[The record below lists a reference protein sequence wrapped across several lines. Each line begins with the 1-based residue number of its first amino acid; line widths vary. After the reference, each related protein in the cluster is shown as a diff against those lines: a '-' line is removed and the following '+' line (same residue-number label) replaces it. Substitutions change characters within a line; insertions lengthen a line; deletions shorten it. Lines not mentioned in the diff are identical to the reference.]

1 MKKIIASFLVIAL
14 ISGLFS
20 TACANMVGTYS
31 SEEINSISLILSARK
46 KITYNVVVTKQ
57 NYTVSVSSCKLYK
70 QNGSKGEFVCNMPNG
85 IPENTNGDMLTTCD
99 ISEYITSAGTYY
111 VRATIKAETHQFQ
124 RDPIL
129 VHLIK

>member
-1 MKKIIASFLVIAL
+1 MITL

-20 TACANMVGTYS
+20 TACANIVGTYS
-31 SEEINSISLILSARK
+31 SEEINS
-46 KITYNVVVTKQ
+46 Q

-111 VRATIKAETHQFQ
+111 VRATIKAGNSSIPARSNTCTF
-124 RDPIL
+124 D
-129 VHLIK
+129 

>member
-20 TACANMVGTYS
+20 IACANMVGTYS

-57 NYTVSVSSCKLYK
+57 NYTVSVSSCKLYR

-85 IPENTNGDMLTTCD
+85 IPGSTNGDMLTACD

-111 VRATIKAETHQFQ
+111 VRATIKAGNSSIPARSNTCTF
-124 RDPIL
+124 D
-129 VHLIK
+129 

>member
-70 QNGSKGEFVCNMPNG
+70 QNGAKGEFVCNMPNG
-85 IPENTNGDMLTTCD
+85 IPKNTNGDMLTTCD

-111 VRATIKAETHQFQ
+111 VRATIKAGNSSIPARSNTCTF
-124 RDPIL
+124 D
-129 VHLIK
+129 

>member
-1 MKKIIASFLVIAL
+1 MKKIIASFLMITL
-14 ISGLFS
+14 IRGLFS
-20 TACANMVGTYS
+20 TAYANMIGTYS

-57 NYTVSVSSCKLYK
+57 NYTVSVSSCKLYR

-85 IPENTNGDMLTTCD
+85 IPGSTNGDMLTACD

-111 VRATIKAETHQFQ
+111 VRATIKAGNSSIPARSNTCTF
-124 RDPIL
+124 D
-129 VHLIK
+129 

>member
-31 SEEINSISLILSARK
+31 IEEINSISLILSARK

-111 VRATIKAETHQFQ
+111 VRATIKAGNSSIPARSNTCTF
-124 RDPIL
+124 D
-129 VHLIK
+129 

>member
-1 MKKIIASFLVIAL
+1 MKKIIASFLMITL

-20 TACANMVGTYS
+20 TAYANMIGTYS

-111 VRATIKAETHQFQ
+111 VRATIKAGNSSISARSNTCTF
-124 RDPIL
+124 D
-129 VHLIK
+129 

>member
-1 MKKIIASFLVIAL
+1 MKKIIASFLMITL

-20 TACANMVGTYS
+20 TAYANMIGTYS

-57 NYTVSVSSCKLYK
+57 NYTVSVSSCKLYR
-70 QNGSKGEFVCNMPNG
+70 QNGSKGEFVCNTQNELG
-85 IPENTNGDMLTTCD
+85 STNGDMLTACD

-111 VRATIKAETHQFQ
+111 VRATIKAGNSSIPARSNTCTF
-124 RDPIL
+124 D
-129 VHLIK
+129 

>member
-99 ISEYITSAGTYY
+99 ISEYITSAGTY
-111 VRATIKAETHQFQ
+111 
-124 RDPIL
+124 L
-129 VHLIK
+129 SLIHI

>member
-70 QNGSKGEFVCNMPNG
+70 QNGSKGEFVCNMTNG

-111 VRATIKAETHQFQ
+111 VRATIKAGNSSIPARSNTCTF
-124 RDPIL
+124 D
-129 VHLIK
+129 

>member
-31 SEEINSISLILSARK
+31 SVEINSISLILSARK

-111 VRATIKAETHQFQ
+111 VRATIKAGNSSIPARSNTCTF
-124 RDPIL
+124 D
-129 VHLIK
+129 

>member
-20 TACANMVGTYS
+20 TACANMGGTYS

-46 KITYNVVVTKQ
+46 KITYIVVVTKQ

-111 VRATIKAETHQFQ
+111 VRATIKAGNSSISARSNTCTF
-124 RDPIL
+124 D
-129 VHLIK
+129 

>member
-20 TACANMVGTYS
+20 TACANMVRTYS

-111 VRATIKAETHQFQ
+111 VRATIKAGNSSISARSNTCTF
-124 RDPIL
+124 D
-129 VHLIK
+129 

>member
-1 MKKIIASFLVIAL
+1 MITL

-111 VRATIKAETHQFQ
+111 VRATIKAGNSSIPA
-124 RDPIL
+124 RSNR
-129 VHLIK
+129 

>member
-1 MKKIIASFLVIAL
+1 MKKIIATFLMITL

-20 TACANMVGTYS
+20 TAYANMIGTYS

-57 NYTVSVSSCKLYK
+57 SYTVSVSSCKLYR

-111 VRATIKAETHQFQ
+111 VRATIKAGNSSIPARSNTCTF
-124 RDPIL
+124 D
-129 VHLIK
+129 